1 MIRIRQKTR
10 VVFAEEPIAIQRNAI
25 VCPISKLAW
34 EAAQKLQR
42 MPRDGQQGDDF
53 KKSIRTHP
61 VVLVADHRHRV
72 ELMQGQTCPG
82 KQRLPLGRLYCRQP
96 DAPMAVMA
104 DQEPRPAIAQLT
116 YAVEQEHRLALLE
129 QWRR

>member
-1 MIRIRQKTR
+1 MIRIRQKAR

-34 EAAQKLQR
+34 EAAQKVQR

-53 KKSIRTHP
+53 KKSIRAHP
-61 VVLVADHRHRV
+61 IVSVADHGHGV
-72 ELMQGQTCPG
+72 ELMQRQTCPS

-129 QWRR
+129 QRRG